1 MVLKVGGI
9 VAVMA
14 AVAALLG
21 WLLLGIFHAPMPHDV
36 PVAVIGKGAAVKQLA
51 KTLDATP
58 TFAVRVAASGA
69 AARKLIQERKI
80 YGAYAPKAKVGRVLT
95 ASAAGVPVT
104 GLLQAAFT
112 GIDAKRKVGTVV
124 VDAKPL
130 PAADSAGVSA
140 YFATLVAVVIAVL
153 SAWWFEVVAPSIRR
167 GPLAALGRI
176 AMLALISLITGAI
189 LAELASAL
197 GIYHGYFLEVG
208 GAFALT
214 TFGMAL
220 VTAVLTSL
228 GGGIFGLVASLSIFI
243 LFGVLATSGGGS
255 APEFL
260 TDTWRQIG
268 SGLPARSSIDLVR
281 NVVYFDHE
289 AITTPLL
296 VLGGYV
302 VGGIVLMLALSP
314 FRRKA

>member
-1 MVLKVGGI
+1 MVKLGGI

-21 WLLLGIFHAPMPHDV
+21 WLLLGLFHAPAPHDV
-36 PVAVIGKGAAVKQLA
+36 PVAVIGSGAPIEQLA
-51 KTLDATP
+51 KSLDATP
-58 TFAVRVAASGA
+58 TFKVTVVPDGA
-69 AARKLIQERKI
+69 AARKLIADRKV

-95 ASAAGVPVT
+95 ASAAGVPVV

-112 GIDAKRKVGTVV
+112 AIDAKRKVTTVV

-130 PAADSAGVSA
+130 PAADGAGVTG

-153 SAWWFEVVAPSIRR
+153 AGWWLEAVAPSIRR
-167 GPLAALGRI
+167 GPLSVLARLGV
-176 AMLALISLITGAI
+176 LALISLITGAI
-189 LAELASAL
+189 IAALATQL
-197 GIYHGYFLEVG
+197 GVYHGYYFEVA

-220 VTAVLTSL
+220 ATAVLTSL
-228 GGGIFGLVASLSIFI
+228 GGAIFGLVAGLSIFI

-268 SGLPARSSIDLVR
+268 SALPARSSIDLVR

-302 VGGIVLMLALSP
+302 VGGMVLMLGLSP

>member
-1 MVLKVGGI
+1 MVKVGGI
-9 VAVMA
+9 AAATA

-21 WLLLGIFHAPMPHDV
+21 WLLLGVLHAPVAHDV
-36 PVAVIGKGAAVKQLA
+36 PIAVIGSGAPVKHLA
-51 KTLDATP
+51 KALDDSPRFQVT
-58 TFAVRVAASGA
+58 VVADGA
-69 AARKLIQERKI
+69 AARKLIADRKV

-95 ASAAGVPVT
+95 ASAAGVPVVR
-104 GLLQAAFT
+104 LLRAAFAA
-112 GIDAKRKVGTVV
+112 IDAKRKVRTVV

-130 PAADSAGVSA
+130 PAADGAGVAA
-140 YFATLVAVVIAVL
+140 YLATLVAVVIAVL
-153 SAWWFEVVAPSIRR
+153 AGWSLEVVAPSIRR
-167 GPLAALGRI
+167 GPLSVLGRI
-176 AMLALISLITGAI
+176 GVLAFISLATGAI
-189 LAELASAL
+189 IAALATQL
-197 GIYHGYFLEVG
+197 GIYHGYYFEVA
-208 GAFALT
+208 GALALT

-228 GGGIFGLVASLSIFI
+228 GGAIFGLVAGLSIFI
-243 LFGVLATSGGGS
+243 LIGAVATSGGGS
-255 APEFL
+255 APEYL

-302 VGGIVLMLALSP
+302 VGGMVLMLGLSP
-314 FRRKA
+314 FRRRA